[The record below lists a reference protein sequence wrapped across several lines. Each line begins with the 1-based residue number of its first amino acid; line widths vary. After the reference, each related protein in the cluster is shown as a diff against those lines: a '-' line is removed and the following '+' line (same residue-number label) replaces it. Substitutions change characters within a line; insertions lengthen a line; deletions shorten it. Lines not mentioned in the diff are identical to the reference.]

1 MWRYALR
8 RVAGM
13 LPQLL
18 LISLLA
24 FVIMKAAP
32 GSPIASL
39 VGGREFMTDADFQR
53 VAHNL
58 GLDRPLLVQY
68 GAWLGNLL
76 QGDWGHSLK
85 DGREISAIL
94 WDGLQATLVLAGVSW
109 MVLLVLAV
117 AAGYWAGT
125 RAHTKIDYAVSGLA
139 LVSFATPAFWLGL
152 ILILVFSVTFDL
164 LPSAG
169 QSSLGRDN
177 DLADY
182 LSHLI
187 LPVTCIV
194 LTHVGPYIRLVRGS
208 VRDVLG
214 AEFYKSARARGLSRA
229 TLVWRY
235 LLPNALTPFITWMGL
250 TFPLLV
256 GGTFIVEWV
265 FGWPGIGRL
274 FLQAAISRDYNLLMA
289 AVLVTGVL
297 VIIGNLLADMAVAWL
312 NPKLRRSYVGV

>member
-1 MWRYALR
+1 MLTEDPPYNYLVYLKHVYGVREGVTGFKHRIFGHGTSPLWNIEEGTWRANPDMWRYALR

-24 FVIMKAAP
+24 FLIMKAAP

-85 DGREISAIL
+85 DGREISVIL
-94 WDGLQATLVLAGVSW
+94 WDGLRATLVLAGVSW
-109 MVLLVLAV
+109 LVLLVLAV

-214 AEFYKSARARGLSRA
+214 TEFYKSARARGLSRA
-229 TLVWRY
+229 PRWY
-235 LLPNALTPFITWMGL
+235 
-250 TFPLLV
+250 
-256 GGTFIVEWV
+256 
-265 FGWPGIGRL
+265 
-274 FLQAAISRDYNLLMA
+274 
-289 AVLVTGVL
+289 GV
-297 VIIGNLLADMAVAWL
+297 ICCPMRS
-312 NPKLRRSYVGV
+312 RRSSPGWV